1 MAPMDSTTIKIYGP
15 LRDLT
20 LPPICPACGAAASVP
35 LRIERVFAR
44 ERRRRGVI
52 STAPRGITTYHCV
65 ALTVPFCHACAARH
79 MAERAAAADTPP
91 SHLRSTAFMYGVV
104 AAVAMAGALLFGA
117 FVWNAY
123 PGGWRP
129 ALTFAASIAAGCAAF
144 AGWFAHQVINTLRA
158 GATPPPTSITAVFD
172 VSDNQAARFE
182 PEWRVYRL
190 RNATYARAFA
200 QANAAWLWDETSPR
214 FARAARL
221 RHLAGTLRVAT
232 IAVLLVAFILFA
244 LRAGRP

>member
-1 MAPMDSTTIKIYGP
+1 MAPMDATAIKLYGQ
-15 LRDLT
+15 LSDLT

-52 STAPRGITTYHCV
+52 SAAPRGITTYHCAV
-65 ALTVPFCHACAARH
+65 LTVPFCHACAARH
-79 MAERAAAADTPP
+79 MAERAAAADAPR
-91 SHLRSTAFMYGVV
+91 SYLRSTAFMYGVV
-104 AAVAMAGALLFGA
+104 AAMALAGALVFGS

-144 AGWFAHQVINTLRA
+144 AGWFAHQVVNTLRA
-158 GATPPPTSITAVFD
+158 GATPPPTSVTAAFD
-172 VSDNQAARFE
+172 FGDNQAARFE

-190 RNATYARAFA
+190 RNVTYTRAFQ
-200 QANAAWLWDETSPR
+200 QANAARIWDETGPR

-221 RHLAGTLRVAT
+221 RHFAGMLRIAAA
-232 IAVLLVAFILFA
+232 AVLLVAFILFA
-244 LRAGRP
+244 LRAGMP